1 MEMKEIIIDGVD
13 VAGCRNYKHN
23 AENIGW
29 SKCLSKDE
37 EHYHCNNPLCCEK
50 KDCYYKQLKRLEKQY
65 NDLINRV
72 CLENYERL
80 EQENAELKAENERLK
95 EKTIRLSE
103 ENGNLIIRANTS
115 YNNYRDTQRRL
126 DELCKANIHN
136 LALLSKANKTLQEIK
151 NFLELP
157 EFYLYGKETIHDRI
171 LQKITKAEVGE

>member
-1 MEMKEIIIDGVD
+1 MKEIIIDGVD

-37 EHYHCNNPLCCEK
+37 EHYHFNNPLCCEM
-50 KDCYYKQLKRLEKQY
+50 KDCYYKQLKRAEIEIEKLKGVDGSVHPDSAY
-65 NDLINRV
+65 YKIA
-72 CLENYERL
+72 RL

-95 EKTIRLSE
+95 SENETYDREQYYYYNLSE
-103 ENGNLIIRANTS
+103 E
-115 YNNYRDTQRRL
+115 YKQ
-126 DELCKANIHN
+126 
-136 LALLSKANKTLQEIK
+136 TLQEIK